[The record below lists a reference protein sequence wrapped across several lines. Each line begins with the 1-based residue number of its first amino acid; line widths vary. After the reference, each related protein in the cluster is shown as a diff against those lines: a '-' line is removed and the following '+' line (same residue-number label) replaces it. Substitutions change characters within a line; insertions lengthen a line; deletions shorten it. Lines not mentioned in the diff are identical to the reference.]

1 MITSIIVAADLN
13 NGIGIDNQLLCHLP
27 ADLKYFKQVTTGH
40 CIVMGRKT
48 YESIGRPLP
57 NRTNIVITRNTALQ
71 IDGCVV
77 VDSVKSAIEFAKQS
91 GEEEL
96 MITGGGS
103 IYAEAI
109 NWVDRVYITRIQHT
123 FGADTFFPEIS
134 SVDFE
139 LVKSNAHQPDEKNKF
154 PYTFEVWERKVS

>member
-13 NGIGIDNQLLCHLP
+13 NGIGVDNQLLCHLP
-27 ADLKYFKQVTTGH
+27 TDLKYFKQVTTGH

-57 NRTNIVITRNTALQ
+57 NRTNIVITRNVALQ

-77 VDSVKSAIEFAKQS
+77 VDSVKSAIEYARNQ
-91 GEEEL
+91 GEQEL

-103 IYAEAI
+103 IYMEAI
-109 NWVDRVYITRIQHT
+109 NWVDRVYITRIQYQ
-123 FGADTFFPEIS
+123 FNADTFFPDIS
-134 SVDFE
+134 ADKFE
-139 LVKSNAHQPDEKNKF
+139 LVKSEAHQPDEKNKF
-154 PYTFEVWERKVS
+154 PYTFEVWERIK